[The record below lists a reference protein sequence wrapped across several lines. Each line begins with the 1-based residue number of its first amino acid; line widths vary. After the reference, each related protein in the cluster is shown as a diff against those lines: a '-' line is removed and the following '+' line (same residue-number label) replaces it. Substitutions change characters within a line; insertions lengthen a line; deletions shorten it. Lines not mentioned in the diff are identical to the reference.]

1 MEKKEVLRAILWFAA
16 AAVIMTLVGNS
27 VCPKIGTAA
36 ASLYSSL
43 YAAESSNTAQTA
55 EPEKPRVSE
64 SSEQVISTSTTSTTT
79 TIPAV
84 TVDSPPPAEPE
95 PQSAVTP
102 ETGDSGSITQE
113 NVKQPE
119 AVSESEKS
127 QEKSP
132 IPQPSESA
140 TPIPQPSESAT
151 EAAPQPS
158 VQPPPASSADSP
170 APAEVPKESPPEK
183 QVENPLSPDE
193 IAALEKSMKE
203 GEVREAGEGLA
214 AYKVKKGDTFS
225 QICKKVFGTSALW
238 KEKAEKS
245 NIDPAKI
252 RPGKVLIFKKE

>member
-140 TPIPQPSESAT
+140 TD
-151 EAAPQPS
+151 AAPQPS
-158 VQPPPASSADSP
+158 VQPPASSADSP

>member
-140 TPIPQPSESAT
+140 TD
-151 EAAPQPS
+151 AAPQPS

-193 IAALEKSMKE
+193 IATLEKSMKE

>member
-140 TPIPQPSESAT
+140 TD
-151 EAAPQPS
+151 AAPQPS

>member
-64 SSEQVISTSTTSTTT
+64 SSEQVISTSATSTTT

-140 TPIPQPSESAT
+140 T

-193 IAALEKSMKE
+193 IATLEKSMKE

>member
-140 TPIPQPSESAT
+140 T

>member
-140 TPIPQPSESAT
+140 T

-158 VQPPPASSADSP
+158 VQPPPASSADSQ

>member
-140 TPIPQPSESAT
+140 T

-203 GEVREAGEGLA
+203 GEVREVGEGLA